1 MLSLTGGCEM
11 STLSQYSM
19 MSTTST
25 TLIFGLIFLFLARQS
40 SRIYMTLWGLCW
52 IVYSVM
58 FFLDFTSLSGI
69 SANPNY
75 VAERQILTLAGSLI
89 FLLGTHDFFQLKPPK
104 YLYCI
109 VPFFFVTIVLSHFS
123 RHFYE
128 LSVIPNIMFSS
139 TLLIWAGCM
148 FISCSWTQNVPEKLI
163 ASFLII
169 VWAVFSNHFGFTANY
184 IGLATF
190 NYFTGLFMVNLLILF
205 LMIIHFKKTRFLYV
219 KSEDRYRLLVEN
231 SSDSMFLYNYKKHSF
246 RYISP
251 SVQPLLGIPAN
262 ELYHSPER
270 FFENIEINSE
280 NKQLLT
286 LFENPIH
293 VPSKAILCLTKGG
306 QPSRWCEM
314 HYLPILDAL
323 GMTTA
328 VEGILRDITER
339 KQIEESLKASESA
352 RKELVENISH
362 ELRTPI
368 TLIQGYI
375 ESMLNDVIPAASVQS
390 YLKVVHSKL
399 QMLNTLLEDLIQ
411 VSHFTSQS
419 LDYKFY
425 ELQAGEFFLSIIGQ
439 SELQITR
446 SGKTFS
452 SEISLKDNIEVIV
465 DPSRIEQVISNLVN
479 NSMRHTPPG
488 GAILLKCNSYQYD
501 GFMQDETSLA
511 IPHGEIV
518 FTVSDTGE
526 GIHPDDIPH
535 LFDRKFRGRNRNG
548 IPQSG
553 RSAGLGLF
561 ISLQII
567 KQHSGRMWAENNEE
581 VGARISFA
589 IPYYRT

>member
-1 MLSLTGGCEM
+1 M
-11 STLSQYSM
+11 SALSQYSM

-40 SRIYMTLWGLCW
+40 SRIYMTLWGSCW

-58 FFLDFTSLSGI
+58 FFLDFTNLSGI
-69 SANPNY
+69 STNPNY
-75 VAERQILTLAGSLI
+75 VAERQLLTLAGSLI

-104 YLYCI
+104 YLYYVI
-109 VPFFFVTIVLSHFS
+109 PFFLFTIVLSHFS
-123 RHFYE
+123 RQFYE

-148 FISCSWTQNVPEKLI
+148 FISYTWTQNVPEKLV

-169 VWAVFSNHFGFTANY
+169 VWAVFSNHFGFTSNY

-205 LMIIHFKKTRFLYV
+205 LMIIHFKKTRFLNA

-231 SSDSMFLYNYKKHSF
+231 SSDSMFLYNYKKRSF

-251 SVQPLLGIPAN
+251 SVQPLLGIPAS

-286 LFENPIH
+286 LFENPIR
-293 VPSKAILCLTKGG
+293 VPSKAILCLAKGG
-306 QPSRWCEM
+306 QSSRWSEM

-375 ESMLNDVIPAASVQS
+375 ESMLNDVIPGASVQS
-390 YLKVVHSKL
+390 YLKVVHSKI

-425 ELQAGEFFLSIIGQ
+425 ELKAGEFFTAIIGQ

-446 SGKTFS
+446 SGKTFA
-452 SEISLKDNIEVIV
+452 SEISLKDNIEVIL
-465 DPSRIEQVISNLVN
+465 DPSRIEQVITNLVN

-488 GAILLKCNSYQYD
+488 GAISLKCRSYHYD
-501 GFMQDETSLA
+501 GFVQDETSLA
-511 IPHGEIV
+511 IPQGEIV
-518 FTVSDTGE
+518 FAVSDTGE
-526 GIHPDDIPH
+526 GIHPDDIPL
-535 LFDRKFRGRNRNG
+535 LFDRKFRGRNRMG
-548 IPQSG
+548 VPQSG
-553 RSAGLGLF
+553 SSAGLGLF

-567 KQHSGRMWAENNEE
+567 KQHSGRMWAENNPEG
-581 VGARISFA
+581 GARISFA